1 MYKIKITEVTQLN
14 SYSAMEN
21 MYSFNCELLRNGK
34 FIQMISNYNFLCV
47 GYYSCII
54 YVCGED
60 VKKISYL
67 SFRSFIF

>member
-14 SYSAMEN
+14 LYLAMEN

-34 FIQMISNYNFLCV
+34 FIQIISNYNILCV

-54 YVCGED
+54 YVCGEN
-60 VKKISYL
+60 VKKISHL
-67 SFRSFIF
+67 SFRLSIF